1 MPSHE
6 SKNGNFFKF
15 DKEDIFYNRIK
26 TYPHANFFIYT
37 GSIYYNNVSQKSEN
51 FHTPNGCINL
61 YDLNVFRNL
70 HPTEAD
76 GKLIYPFVEK
86 KGTLSSF
93 KTISDSSFTQDFA
106 YGDQITGSYPL
117 TSSISF
123 NRYGAEF
130 TNEKRRI
137 LYALR
142 TTLDRYSGMN
152 DYYSYSSPVHGNK
165 ETKHLNLISI
175 PSIFYGSEIKK
186 GSVTLKYFVS
196 GSLLA
201 EASDIKKDGRL
212 VQTSGAFT
220 GDTVGIVLYGEGF
233 IMLTAS
239 ADLPWPGGVGTHK
252 EVYNS
257 DGDSLNASWQNYG
270 VMDAVNGAYSSS
282 YSLDFKGTT
291 YVNTVTMFA
300 HARRNQL
307 NFSNNPTFLV
317 SGSYDPSYTSSSYEE
332 RDNIEIKNIASSS
345 YTGHTAS
352 FKPITYITKIGLY
365 DKDKNLIGIASLAN
379 PVKKTEER
387 NYTFKLK
394 LDI

>member
-1 MPSHE
+1 
-6 SKNGNFFKF
+6 
-15 DKEDIFYNRIK
+15 
-26 TYPHANFFIYT
+26 
-37 GSIYYNNVSQKSEN
+37 
-51 FHTPNGCINL
+51 
-61 YDLNVFRNL
+61 
-70 HPTEAD
+70 
-76 GKLIYPFVEK
+76 
-86 KGTLSSF
+86 
-93 KTISDSSFTQDFA
+93 
-106 YGDQITGSYPL
+106 L